1 MIEFYG
7 FPHLD
12 YGHWFIFCIML
23 LILEALAPGA
33 FFIWMS
39 VAAGSVG
46 ILKWLIP
53 TLDGQSQILIFSI
66 LAIVSVVFWKAFLK
80 HHPQTTEHPTLNRRV
95 EQYRG
100 RSFALTSPL
109 HHGRGKI
116 QIDDSWW
123 DIEGSDIPVG
133 TFVTVIDIDG
143 TTLKVM
149 PSDKVKT

>member
-1 MIEFYG
+1 MMKLYG
-7 FPHLD
+7 LSQLD
-12 YGHWFIFCIML
+12 YGHWFIFCITL

-33 FFIWMS
+33 FFNWMS

-46 ILKWLIP
+46 ILKWLMP

-66 LAIVSVVFWKAFLK
+66 LAIVSAVFWKAFLK
-80 HHPQTTEHPTLNRRV
+80 RHPQITEHPTLNRRV

-100 RSFALTSPL
+100 RNFALTAPL

-123 DIEGSDIPVG
+123 DIEGPDIPVE
-133 TFVTVIDIDG
+133 TLVTVVDIDG
-143 TTLKVM
+143 TILKIM
-149 PSDKVKT
+149 PSDKIKI